1 MKRKIYALALTAAL
15 LLTACAKSSQVEPV
29 ATEAVHIHSY
39 ENTVVGPTCTEDG
52 YTLCTCSCGDSYK
65 AETVPAAGHSY
76 ESTVV
81 DETYTEQGYTQYTC
95 SVCDHTYQD
104 DFVEPMPAVVSSLA
118 ENDFLL
124 PIRRYSRAS
133 RYDMERVVLHFVSG
147 VVLSREDP
155 YNKDLV
161 RKIFTDYQVSVHYII
176 DRDGSI
182 RCYVPENR
190 VAYHAGYGSWGGI
203 EKYTDWLND
212 YSIGIEIMAIG
223 SQQDMAQYLTE
234 SAYNSL
240 DPSLIGYTD
249 AQYDALIALLKD
261 ICTRHKIPMDRAHI
275 IGHEEYS
282 PDKTDPGELFDW
294 DRLFAEK

>member
-1 MKRKIYALALTAAL
+1 MNRKIYALPLAAVL
-15 LLTACAKSSQVEPV
+15 LLTACARGDQAQPA
-29 ATEAVHIHSY
+29 ATEAAHIHSY
-39 ENTVVGPTCTEDG
+39 ENKVVGPTCTEEG
-52 YTLCTCSCGDSYK
+52 YTLRTCSCGDSYK
-65 AETVPAAGHSY
+65 ADVLSALGHNYETA
-76 ESTVV
+76 VV
-81 DETYTEQGYTQYTC
+81 DETYTERGYTQYTC
-95 SVCDHTYQD
+95 LVCDHTYQG
-104 DFVEPMPAVVSSLA
+104 DFVEPMPAKVSSLA

-124 PIRRYSRAS
+124 PIRRYSRESPYA
-133 RYDMERVVLHFVSG
+133 MERVVLHFVSG

-161 RKIFTDYQVSVHYII
+161 RGIFTDYQVSVHYII
-176 DRDGSI
+176 DREGGI

-223 SQQDMAQYLTE
+223 SQQDMAQYLDE

-261 ICTRHKIPMDRAHI
+261 ICARHKIPMDREHI

-294 DRLFAEK
+294 DRLFS